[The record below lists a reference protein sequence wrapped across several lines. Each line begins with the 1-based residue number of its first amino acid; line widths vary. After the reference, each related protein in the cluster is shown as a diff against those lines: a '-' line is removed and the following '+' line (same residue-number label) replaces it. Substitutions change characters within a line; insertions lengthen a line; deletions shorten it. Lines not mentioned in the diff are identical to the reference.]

1 MSGNQAS
8 CVFCKIIAGE
18 LPSSQ
23 VYIDE
28 DVVAFLDIRPVNP
41 GHTLVVPKVHAP
53 GLSELDP
60 RIGGRLFQVAMR
72 IAAALRRSG
81 LRCEGV
87 NLWLADG
94 RAAFQEVPHVH
105 LHVVP
110 RFQGD
115 GFRLYFGP
123 DYGKTPPAEEMAE
136 TAKRIRDALSQL
148 EK

>member
-1 MSGNQAS
+1 MSEKQVS

-18 LPSSQ
+18 LPSAQ
-23 VYIDE
+23 VYSDE
-28 DVVAFLDIRPVNP
+28 DVVAFLDIKPVNP
-41 GHTLVVPKVHAP
+41 GHTLVVPKVHAS
-53 GLSELDP
+53 GLAELDP
-60 RIGGRLFQVAMR
+60 KIGGHLFQVAMR

-94 RAAFQEVPHVH
+94 QAAFQEIPHVH

-110 RFQGD
+110 RFHGD
-115 GFRLYFGP
+115 GFRLDFGP

-136 TAKRIRDALSQL
+136 TAKRIRNSLSQT
-148 EK
+148 